1 MTYHHDC
8 TNENAEEGKTFCAQ
22 SEPIDV
28 DENNDE
34 RLEPDVQDAV
44 DQGNVEVEE
53 EHHLR

>member
-8 TNENAEEGKTFCAQ
+8 TNENAEERKTFCAQ
-22 SEPIDV
+22 SETIDI
-28 DENNDE
+28 DENDDE
-34 RLEPDVQDAV
+34 GLEPDVQDAV